1 MELQANEGF
10 VFPADVRVDDLLA
23 EIYDVSHRLCSC
35 AAVARSTRM
44 PSPTR
49 TIVSVPSRPS
59 LLSCD
64 RRFLSPSRAVMIR
77 GSTRGEL
84 KRRRVTSM
92 FPELVRTRTF
102 LRAEPE
108 RLLSVYPQWFVI
120 DAVVL
125 VRLFTECV
133 RTDQL
138 GLMVRSQEI
147 HQPAMFSA
155 L

>member
-1 MELQANEGF
+1 
-10 VFPADVRVDDLLA
+10 
-23 EIYDVSHRLCSC
+23 
-35 AAVARSTRM
+35 
-44 PSPTR
+44 
-49 TIVSVPSRPS
+49 
-59 LLSCD
+59 
-64 RRFLSPSRAVMIR
+64 MIR

-108 RLLSVYPQWFVI
+108 RLLPVYPRWLVI

-147 HQPAMFSA
+147 H
-155 L
+155 